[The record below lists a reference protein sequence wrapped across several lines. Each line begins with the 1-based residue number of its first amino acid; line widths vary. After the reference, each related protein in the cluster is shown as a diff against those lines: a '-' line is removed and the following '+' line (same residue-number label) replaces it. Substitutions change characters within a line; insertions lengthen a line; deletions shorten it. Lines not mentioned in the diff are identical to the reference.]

1 MDKLK
6 GWHSRGYLP
15 HFDGGT
21 VAQFI
26 TFSLKD
32 AFPTVKLREWE
43 AELGLL
49 SHEDR
54 VIERIRRI
62 EEYLDCGHGEAWLR
76 EPQVADSVENS
87 ILYFDTLRYQLHA
100 WVVMPNHV
108 HLLFTPLA
116 GFSLSKIMKSLKEY
130 TAKEANR
137 ILGREGQFWQ
147 EDYFDRYIRN
157 EQHYANTLA
166 YIEYNPMAARLCER
180 PEDWPCSSAALRLKY
195 AGF

>member
-15 HFDGGT
+15 HFDGGMIT
-21 VAQFI
+21 QFI

-32 AFPTVKLREWE
+32 AFPTVKLLEWQD
-43 AELGLL
+43 ELALL
-49 SHEDR
+49 SLKDQE
-54 VIERIRRI
+54 IERCRRI
-62 EEYLDCGHGEAWLR
+62 EEYLDCGHGEALLR
-76 EPQVADSVENS
+76 DPRIADSVENS
-87 ILYFDTLRYQLHA
+87 VLFFDTLKYQLHA

-108 HLLFTPLA
+108 HLLFTPLE

-147 EDYFDRYIRN
+147 VDYFDRFIRN

-166 YIEYNPMAARLCER
+166 YIE
-180 PEDWPCSSAALRLKY
+180 
-195 AGF
+195 